1 VDAPFLT
8 PDSFYAAE
16 VTCAVWG
23 DESKALVP
31 PQGYRGEMTIA
42 MRSTKVRTA
51 TRVLFCCARHCRRCA
66 APVPNLG
73 FCWQVMRNQSCRQ
86 AHIFTPEF
94 ISLLNSLH
102 NCSSTQ
108 VNLDLI
114 SSPINTPRKTK
125 IVCTLGPSCWSEEN
139 LGALMDAGMNV
150 ARFNFSHGE
159 HAGHKEVCVLASSVI
174 WESQHPNLPS
184 VLSELDGF
192 WIRLKQRLTTQPC
205 QPRQL

>member
-1 VDAPFLT
+1 MVVLSGPVDAPFLT

-42 MRSTKVRTA
+42 MRSTK
-51 TRVLFCCARHCRRCA
+51 
-66 APVPNLG
+66 
-73 FCWQVMRNQSCRQ
+73 
-86 AHIFTPEF
+86 
-94 ISLLNSLH
+94 
-102 NCSSTQ
+102 

-159 HAGHKEVCVLASSVI
+159 HAGHKENSTDFGS
-174 WESQHPNLPS
+174 
-184 VLSELDGF
+184 G
-192 WIRLKQRLTTQPC
+192 
-205 QPRQL
+205 